1 MIKRILDPKE
11 FKVLLDDIFGL
22 FEKEDGVN
30 GHALVKHN
38 KEYIYNAFGNKS
50 ILAWDFFI
58 WGNRNE
64 SDKFDAVI
72 AFVNNK
78 NEKFGKEIFSE
89 YIWLSDNPRV
99 GRKLL
104 SKAVSFAKEKEFE
117 YIMMS
122 CVEAHP
128 KSQKIANFYQKMGF
142 IKDSETYIAKL

>member
-11 FKVLLDDIFGL
+11 FKVLLDDMDVL
-22 FEKEDGVN
+22 FKEDNEVN

-58 WGNRNE
+58 WGNLNE
-64 SDKFDAVI
+64 FNKFDAVI
-72 AFVNNK
+72 AFINDK

-89 YIWLSDNPRV
+89 YLWLSNNPRV

-117 YIMMS
+117 YITMS

-128 KSQKIANFYQKMGF
+128 KSQKVASFYKRMGF